1 MALPSEAQTATC
13 TLTEGALDVRL
24 DVGERMTIMR
34 EGPNIGVRSST
45 GEACALVKRSEVED
59 LSVNGTP
66 DRDVLV
72 VDLEGGP
79 ILGGAEVEV
88 GPDEIELIIDLGAGQ
103 RDRLVVRA
111 PSGGGTL
118 VAGAGGI
125 ALNNDRD
132 ADILLA
138 GVEQLVLEG
147 RDGDDRLSGA
157 GGRGTGAAADRPLI
171 LQGGSGNDSLIG
183 GRAADRL
190 LGGPGR
196 DDLAGGSGDDVLAGG
211 SMADREAG
219 GDGDD
224 RFEQG
229 RKPNGGDVLFGQAGR
244 DTVSYAARSDP
255 ISVTIGIG
263 ADDGAVGSVETD
275 RVGSDVEVVLG
286 GSSSDVLIAPLMS
299 LVGYELDGG
308 PGADVL
314 LGGEG
319 DDILRGGRGTDRV
332 LYTRSNRGVRV
343 NLRAGVAR
351 GMGVDRL
358 FGIQDVLGSRFAD
371 VLDGNARD
379 NALDGWQ
386 GDDMLRGRA
395 GSDALSGGGG
405 NDVLLG
411 DRGQDSLDGKG
422 GADRLEGG
430 PGRDTL
436 RGDAGRDI
444 LIGGSERDLLDGGI
458 ARDRCIDDVAVRRR
472 CERTS

>member
-299 LVGYELDGG
+299 LVGYELDGARAPMCSWVARAMTYFAADAAPTG
-308 PGADVL
+308 CCTHARIAACGSTCAPVSPEAWESTACSAFRTCWGRASPTCSTETPVTTHWTAGRATTCCVGA
-314 LGGEG
+314 
-319 DDILRGGRGTDRV
+319 RAA
-332 LYTRSNRGVRV
+332 TRSAAVAATTCCWVTGARTRSTERAARIGWKADRGV
-343 NLRAGVAR
+343 
-351 GMGVDRL
+351 
-358 FGIQDVLGSRFAD
+358 
-371 VLDGNARD
+371 
-379 NALDGWQ
+379 
-386 GDDMLRGRA
+386 
-395 GSDALSGGGG
+395 
-405 NDVLLG
+405 
-411 DRGQDSLDGKG
+411 
-422 GADRLEGG
+422 
-430 PGRDTL
+430 T
-436 RGDAGRDI
+436 
-444 LIGGSERDLLDGGI
+444 
-458 ARDRCIDDVAVRRR
+458 RCAATPAA
-472 CERTS
+472 TS